1 MITKIFKSICTIC
14 IISVLF
20 SCSDDAPFITASPD
34 DTPRFLAPSSIEGNV
49 RTSEKLNRNEVFT
62 MDVVVTPANYTTIEW
77 ISDGEVLGTGATF
90 NKEFEAGDYEL
101 TIMAKTQTG
110 KQAYRIVDLSVSP
123 IDGDPVASSDGLSRF
138 QDPGAIVTLSGSNLG
153 NIKKVKINGREID
166 VTNATSGE
174 IQFTIPA
181 DIPEG
186 SYRLS
191 MINAEGV
198 SYGGGYMTISN
209 QAIFS
214 QSNFMGKS
222 TGQVKL
228 TGRKL
233 DDVATVTVNDVACT
247 IVSKDAENIIIQLP
261 ELEEGTYALKA
272 TTTNGTAVKFLNG
285 SKLVDAASIKVSLIA
300 AKILWEGDVDINW
313 GTSNVLIPSAT
324 MAQVNVGATIRLEY
338 DIIDMP
344 EGYHAMR
351 ITTNWWGDGAADQV
365 VPQFDLTSDTPNPF
379 EFTYTEANNAIV
391 QEREGMLIVGYGY
404 KLKRVLVVED
414 DAPVE
419 VTLWE
424 GNKDINW
431 GTENVLI
438 PSADMEQVPVGATV
452 NLYYDIIDMP
462 EGYHAMRI
470 TTNWWGDGA
479 ADQVVPQFDLTS
491 DTPNPFEFTYTEANN
506 AIVQE
511 REGMLIVGYGY
522 KLKRVTF
529 TE

>member
-1 MITKIFKSICTIC
+1 
-14 IISVLF
+14 
-20 SCSDDAPFITASPD
+20 
-34 DTPRFLAPSSIEGNV
+34 
-49 RTSEKLNRNEVFT
+49 

-404 KLKRVLVVED
+404 KLKRV
-414 DAPVE
+414 
-419 VTLWE
+419 
-424 GNKDINW
+424 
-431 GTENVLI
+431 
-438 PSADMEQVPVGATV
+438 
-452 NLYYDIIDMP
+452 
-462 EGYHAMRI
+462 
-470 TTNWWGDGA
+470 
-479 ADQVVPQFDLTS
+479 
-491 DTPNPFEFTYTEANN
+491 
-506 AIVQE
+506 
-511 REGMLIVGYGY
+511 
-522 KLKRVTF
+522 TF